1 MKPVLNPAAGLAVL
15 LCALSPTLSGC
26 SSVSP
31 TNKVS
36 LRCSSSPTIRVT
48 AAKPTVSVSY
58 TEPTTALDGRPLT
71 SLAKTT
77 IYIETGDGPVT
88 AKEIPATNPRGGGQI
103 SQMVTIPLKQQETV
117 ASICVTATDSQGNE
131 GPPTHQ

>member
-1 MKPVLNPAAGLAVL
+1 MKPVLNSMAGSGVL
-15 LCALSPTLSGC
+15 LCALSLTLFGC

-31 TNKVS
+31 TKAS
-36 LRCSSSPTIRVT
+36 LRCDHSPQVRVT

-58 TEPTTALDGRPLT
+58 TEPTTALDGRPLS

-77 IYIETGDGPVT
+77 IYVDTGDGPVT
-88 AKEIPATNPRGGGQI
+88 AKDIPATNPRGGGHI
-103 SQMVTIPLKQQETV
+103 SQTITIPLKQRETV

-131 GPPTHQ
+131 GPPTRQ

>member
-1 MKPVLNPAAGLAVL
+1 MKPVFNPAAGSGVL
-15 LCALSPTLSGC
+15 LCALSLTLFGC

-31 TNKVS
+31 TKAS
-36 LRCSSSPTIRVT
+36 LRCGSSPKIRVT

-77 IYIETGDGPVT
+77 IYVDTGDGPVT
-88 AKEIPATNPRGGGQI
+88 AKDIPATSPRGGGHI
-103 SQMVTIPLKQQETV
+103 SQTITIPLKQQETV
-117 ASICVTATDSQGNE
+117 ASICVTATDRQGNE